1 LQVKTSGKKK
11 KTQQWWP
18 VSVTSGCL
26 RGSNA
31 YYVFVRY
38 DQLNERFEAFME
50 NADTV
55 MKTVDKYVKDEKVLG
70 NSGMPFWGLPDT
82 DAERKKLA
90 DNWENWYPRV

>member
-1 LQVKTSGKKK
+1 
-11 KTQQWWP
+11 
-18 VSVTSGCL
+18 
-26 RGSNA
+26 
-31 YYVFVRY
+31 
-38 DQLNERFEAFME
+38 ME